1 MFWPL
6 WCCCCYTGHV
16 FAFFFSSRRRH
27 TRCALVTGV
36 QTCALPIVLQVVH
49 HPGYV
54 SPAAPGS
61 RFTFDKYGL
70 VMEALA
76 AAGRAFALHEPR
88 PMERHWI
95 EAVHDPAYVE
105 EVLSSTVPSS
115 KERRIGFPVTARV
128 ARRSLL
134 SSGGPWLAARLA
146 LRHCHA
152 ANSAGG
158 SPH

>member
-1 MFWPL
+1 
-6 WCCCCYTGHV
+6 
-16 FAFFFSSRRRH
+16 
-27 TRCALVTGV
+27 
-36 QTCALPIVLQVVH
+36 
-49 HPGYV
+49 
-54 SPAAPGS
+54 
-61 RFTFDKYGL
+61 
-70 VMEALA
+70 MEALA

-134 SSGGPWLAARLA
+134 TSGGTWLAARLA
-146 LRHCHA
+146 LSDGHS

-158 SPH
+158 SHNAQAAPGAADSVLNELVTPETGSTSCEERGVHVV

>member
-1 MFWPL
+1 
-6 WCCCCYTGHV
+6 
-16 FAFFFSSRRRH
+16 
-27 TRCALVTGV
+27 
-36 QTCALPIVLQVVH
+36 
-49 HPGYV
+49 
-54 SPAAPGS
+54 
-61 RFTFDKYGL
+61 
-70 VMEALA
+70 MEALA

-134 SSGGPWLAARLA
+134 SSGGTWLAARLA
-146 LRHCHA
+146 LRHGHA

-158 SPH
+158 SHHAQAATGAGYCVRSEEHTSELKSLMRISYAVFCLEQNKEAT